1 MILEIRKWPDPILRQ
16 KTVAVSVFD
25 EDLEKL
31 ARDMIETMRSASGIG
46 LAANQVGDS
55 RCMAVVEV
63 PYLPGDKVA
72 EYLGKPIV
80 LVNPAVIE
88 TDGSVLSV
96 EGCLSLPDTQDTI
109 RRAKTVKVRYQ
120 NLSGEYLE
128 MEAEGL
134 MALCLQHEMDHL
146 NGKTLIEKA
155 SRIRKDMMI
164 RRMKKTGNL

>member
-1 MILEIRKWPDPILRQ
+1 
-16 KTVAVSVFD
+16 
-25 EDLEKL
+25 
-31 ARDMIETMRSASGIG
+31 
-46 LAANQVGDS
+46 
-55 RCMAVVEV
+55 MAVVEV

-80 LVNPAVIE
+80 LVNPAVVE

-109 RRAKTVKVRYQ
+109 RRSKTVKVRYQ
-120 NLSGEYLE
+120 NLSGEHLE
-128 MEAEGL
+128 MDAEGL
-134 MALCLQHEMDHL
+134 MALCLQHEIDHL

-164 RRMKKTGNL
+164 RRLKKTGNL

>member
-25 EDLEKL
+25 EELEKL

-55 RCMAVVEV
+55 RRMAVVEV

-80 LVNPAVIE
+80 LVNPTIVE

-109 RRAKTVKVRYQ
+109 RRSRAVKEIGRAHV
-120 NLSGEYLE
+120 
-128 MEAEGL
+128 
-134 MALCLQHEMDHL
+134 
-146 NGKTLIEKA
+146 
-155 SRIRKDMMI
+155 
-164 RRMKKTGNL
+164 